1 MNDRQRAL
9 DEWRELY
16 EHGAAATGPL
26 SRPALTVYYRNWA
39 LKKIF
44 GAFDFSGIP
53 DTWDYDYFLTRLFI
67 DGHIAVTD
75 TEIGVIPL
83 RCGITGVNVFEHP
96 TTAIFANPVL
106 GNFQRDLFGDDPKT
120 SCALIKLQYD
130 YTGVMPL
137 VYKYAELLSE
147 CDISVNVNLRNSKVA
162 LIGFVDSKQQAA
174 TMEKLYTEIE
184 SGKPAVFMKPKG
196 DPLSREDI
204 YYNHVKETYVANDIQ
219 LLKQSIINDFL
230 TEVGLNNANTDKRER
245 LIVDEVNANDEEI
258 RANVQ
263 HWLDTMT
270 EGIRRANSLFGLN
283 LGVALRKFDGR
294 EDNDATEIKDTE

>member
-1 MNDRQRAL
+1 MNDRQTAL

-16 EHGAAATGPL
+16 ERGAAASGPL
-26 SRPALTVYYRNWA
+26 SRPALTAYYRTWA

-44 GAFDFSGIP
+44 GAFEFSGIP
-53 DTWDYDYFLTRLFI
+53 DTWDYDYFVTRLFI

-130 YTGVMPL
+130 YAGVMPL
-137 VYKYAELLSE
+137 VYKYAALLSE
-147 CDISVNVNLRNSKVA
+147 CDISINVNLRNSKVA
-162 LIGFVDSKQQAA
+162 FIGFVDSKQQSA
-174 TMEKLYTEIE
+174 TMEKLFTEIE
-184 SGKPAVFMKPKG
+184 SGKPAVYVKKA
-196 DPLSREDI
+196 DALSQEDI
-204 YYNHVKETYVANDIQ
+204 YYNHVKETYIANDVQ

-263 HWLDTMT
+263 HWLDTMN
-270 EGIRRANSLFGLN
+270 EGIRRANSLFDLN
-283 LGVALRKFDGR
+283 LNVTLRKFSG
-294 EDNDATEIKDTE
+294 EGGADA

>member
-9 DEWRELY
+9 DEWRDMF
-16 EHGAAATGPL
+16 EHGATAAGPL
-26 SRPALTVYYRNWA
+26 SRPALTTYYRNWA

-44 GAFDFSGIP
+44 GAFEFSGIP

-83 RCGITGVNVFEHP
+83 RCGITGVNVFDHP

-130 YTGVMPL
+130 YAGVMPL
-137 VYKYAELLSE
+137 VYKYAALLSE
-147 CDISVNVNLRNSKVA
+147 CDISINVNLRNSKVA
-162 LIGFVDSKQQAA
+162 FIGFVDSKQQAA
-174 TMEKLYTEIE
+174 TMEKLFTEIE
-184 SGKPAVFMKPKG
+184 SGKPAVYVKKG
-196 DPLSREDI
+196 DTLSQEDI

-263 HWLDTMT
+263 HWLDTMN
-270 EGIRRANSLFGLN
+270 EGIRRANSLFALN
-283 LGVALRKFDGR
+283 LGVTLRKFNGR
-294 EDNDATEIKDTE
+294 GDNNAAEIKNAE

>member
-1 MNDRQRAL
+1 MNDRQTAL

-16 EHGAAATGPL
+16 ERGAAASGPL
-26 SRPALTVYYRNWA
+26 SRPALTAYYQNWA

-44 GAFDFSGIP
+44 GAFEFSGMP
-53 DTWDYDYFLTRLFI
+53 DTWDQDYFLTRLFI

-83 RCGITGVNVFEHP
+83 RCGITGVNVFDHP
-96 TTAIFANPVL
+96 TTALFANPVL
-106 GNFQRDLFGDDPKT
+106 GNFERDLFGDDPKT

-130 YTGVMPL
+130 YNGVMPL
-137 VYKYAELLSE
+137 VYKYAALLSE
-147 CDISVNVNLRNSKVA
+147 CDISINVNLRNSKVA
-162 LIGFVDSKQQAA
+162 FIGFVDSKQQSA
-174 TMEKLYTEIE
+174 TMEKLFTEIE
-184 SGKPAVFMKPKG
+184 SGKPAVYVKKG
-196 DPLSREDI
+196 DALTQEDI
-204 YYNHVKETYVANDIQ
+204 YYNHVKETYIANDIQ

-263 HWLDTMT
+263 HWLDTMS
-270 EGIRRANSLFGLN
+270 EGIKRANSLFGLN
-283 LGVALRKFDGR
+283 LNVTLRKFSGKGGA
-294 EDNDATEIKDTE
+294 DAGKTQDTE

>member
-1 MNDRQRAL
+1 MNDRQTAL
-9 DEWRELY
+9 DEWRELF

-26 SRPALTVYYRNWA
+26 SRPALTAYYRNWA

-83 RCGITGVNVFEHP
+83 RCGITGVNVFDHP
-96 TTAIFANPVL
+96 TTALFANPVL
-106 GNFQRDLFGDDPKT
+106 GNFERDLFGDDPKT

-130 YTGVMPL
+130 YTGVMPI
-137 VYKYAELLSE
+137 VYKYANLLSE
-147 CDISVNVNLRNSKVA
+147 CDISINVNLRNSKVA
-162 LIGFVDSKQQAA
+162 FIGFVDSKQQAA
-174 TMEKLYTEIE
+174 TMEKLFTQIE
-184 SGKPAVFMKPKG
+184 SGKPAVYVKKA
-196 DPLSREDI
+196 DALTQDDI
-204 YYNHVKETYVANDIQ
+204 YYNHVKESYIANDVQ

-263 HWLDTMT
+263 HWLDTMS
-270 EGIRRANSLFGLN
+270 EGIGRANSLFDLD
-283 LGVALRKFDGR
+283 LGVTLRKFDGR
-294 EDNDATEIKDTE
+294 GNNDAAEIKDAE

>member
-1 MNDRQRAL
+1 MARDVRTRSCGRRA
-9 DEWRELY
+9 
-16 EHGAAATGPL
+16 AF
-26 SRPALTVYYRNWA
+26 RPALTAYYRNWA

-44 GAFDFSGIP
+44 GAFEFSGIP

-137 VYKYAELLSE
+137 VYKYAALLSE
-147 CDISVNVNLRNSKVA
+147 CDISINVNMRNSKVA
-162 LIGFVDSKQQAA
+162 FIGFVDSKQQAA
-174 TMEKLYTEIE
+174 TMEKLFTEIE
-184 SGKPAVFMKPKG
+184 SGKPAVYVKKG
-196 DPLSREDI
+196 DALTQEDI
-204 YYNHVKETYVANDIQ
+204 YYNHVKETYIANDVQ

-263 HWLDTMT
+263 HWLDTMS
-270 EGIRRANSLFGLN
+270 EGIRRANSLFDLN
-283 LGVALRKFDGR
+283 LNVTLRKFSEEGGA
-294 EDNDATEIKDTE
+294 DAGEIENAK

>member
-16 EHGAAATGPL
+16 EHGAAAAGPL
-26 SRPALTVYYRNWA
+26 SRPALTAYYRTWA

-44 GAFDFSGIP
+44 GAFEFSGIP

-106 GNFQRDLFGDDPKT
+106 GNFERDLFGDDPKT

-130 YTGVMPL
+130 YNGVMPI
-137 VYKYAELLSE
+137 VYKYAALLSE
-147 CDISVNVNLRNSKVA
+147 CDISINVNLRNCKVA
-162 LIGFVDSKQQAA
+162 FIGFVDSKQQAA
-174 TMEKLYTEIE
+174 ITEKLFTEIE
-184 SGKPAVFMKPKG
+184 SGKPAVYVKKG
-196 DPLSREDI
+196 DALTQEDI
-204 YYNHVKETYVANDIQ
+204 YYNHVKETYIANDVQ

-263 HWLDTMT
+263 HWLDTMS
-270 EGIRRANSLFGLN
+270 EGIRRANSLFDLN
-283 LGVALRKFDGR
+283 LNVTLRKFSG
-294 EDNDATEIKDTE
+294 EGGADAGKTQDTE